1 MNSKKVFLP
10 IGSVVM
16 LANASKKVMITGY
29 LASVDNDNVFDYSGC
44 LFPEG
49 FLSSKQVCL
58 FNHNQIEKVYF
69 TGYEDDEQK
78 KFAGDLIKILSEKK
92 DDKKV
97 EILEEI

>member
-1 MNSKKVFLP
+1 MNSKKELLP

-16 LANASKKVMITGY
+16 LKDATKKVMITGY
-29 LASVDNDNVFDYSGC
+29 LASIDANTVFDYSGC

-58 FNHNQIEKVYF
+58 FNHNQIDKLYF
-69 TGYEDDEQK
+69 TGYEDDEQR
-78 KFAGDLIKILSEKK
+78 KFTKDLINILNEKK

-97 EILEEI
+97 ELLEEI